1 VSGSLVSPVL
11 VGREAELRALEGVLD
26 RALTGQAT
34 AALVGGE
41 AGVGKSRLVHELAD
55 RARARGARALFGV
68 CVEFGGEGIPFGP
81 VVEAVRSL
89 ADEIDPDQLDV
100 VLGPARTELSRL
112 LPELADG
119 QALPPV
125 VADADASRLQEL
137 TLGVFSRLA
146 AAEPLV
152 LVFEDLQWADRSTLE
167 LVSLLARG
175 LGSRRALLICTARM
189 DELHRSHPLRR
200 IAGRWEQQRAVQRI
214 DLGRLSIDDLRV
226 QVEAIA
232 QERPDGE
239 LLEFLFE
246 RSEGIPLF
254 VEELLGAMREGG
266 VSRDFVSPS
275 LRDILLARLEQLS
288 DDARRVLRVTS
299 AAGRWAPDE
308 LIAIV
313 AALPEDRLYAALRE
327 IVEHQLL
334 VVDPTGRGY
343 AFRHALAQAAVHED
357 LLPGERARLHKAY
370 AEALERDT
378 DLAGPGVSAA
388 ATLAYHWAAAHDLPR
403 ALTASVRAGFAAAH
417 ASGPAEAQRHFELA
431 LELWPQVPD
440 AEARAEMAHAELL
453 EVTAQAAHRAGA
465 INRALDLIDQAIA
478 EIGPAAP
485 AHRRAL
491 LLAHR
496 GNLLRDLARDDDGV
510 ADLERAASLL
520 SPEVPDEV
528 SARVLAAL
536 ARAKMLLG
544 GRSALM
550 VAREALQAAE
560 AAGAHEEG
568 CDARITLGLSMTLS
582 GESEAGLALMREAL
596 DQAREAGLAWTAM
609 RGYVNLSDRLM
620 HLARH
625 DEAIAT
631 VDEGLQFA
639 EQNGL
644 ARTLGVYLRSNK
656 VDALVCAGRLQ
667 EAAACAVP
675 GTEPPGIFAG
685 GLALSR
691 AELNAAA
698 GRRSEAELDLREA
711 RHQLAH
717 AGSWQF
723 VMPLAWV
730 EAELARQ
737 SGELD
742 AAAAVLE
749 PAVASIDPG
758 EADRYAWR
766 LVWLATRIEAER
778 AQRARD
784 LRSGQPEI
792 AVGRIDE
799 LAQLANTM
807 GVQYPSDFGYRALAR
822 AEHAH
827 AAHDNPTDSWTAAVA
842 ACREM
847 NEPLALTYALLRQ
860 AEALASAG
868 DREAAADSAQEAL
881 QGAEAMGAAP
891 LAEDIRAL
899 VRAARLPLAS
909 DEDADPS
916 RGQAPAKPGLAE
928 QLGLTAR
935 EREVLALIA
944 DGRSNGQIAAE
955 LFITRKT
962 ASVHVSSILSKLGVS
977 SRAEA
982 AAVAHRQGLVGAADD
997 A

>member
-55 RARARGARALFGV
+55 RARARGARVLFGV

-89 ADEIDPDQLDV
+89 VDEIERDQLDV

-112 LPELADG
+112 LPELGDG

-175 LGSRRALLICTARM
+175 LGSRKALLICTARM

-200 IAGRWEQQRAVQRI
+200 IAGRWEQQRAVQRV
-214 DLGRLSIDDLRV
+214 DLGRLSIDDLRA

-232 QERPDGE
+232 EERPDGE

-266 VSRDFVSPS
+266 VAREFVSPS
-275 LRDILLARLEQLS
+275 LRDILLARIERLS

-370 AEALERDT
+370 AEALEQDT
-378 DLAGPGVSAA
+378 ELAGPGVSAA

-440 AEARAEMAHAELL
+440 AEDRAQMGHPELL
-453 EVTAQAAHRAGA
+453 ETTAQAAHRAGA

-485 AHRRAL
+485 PHRRAL
-491 LLAHR
+491 LLTHR
-496 GNLLRDLARDDDGV
+496 GNLLRDLARDDDGL

-520 SPEVPDEV
+520 SPEVPDDV

-544 GRSALM
+544 GRSALA
-550 VAREALQAAE
+550 VARKALQAAE
-560 AAGAHEEG
+560 AAGAQEEG
-568 CDARITLGLSMTLS
+568 CDARITLGLLMTLS
-582 GESEAGLALMREAL
+582 GESEAGLALLREAL

-631 VDEGLQFA
+631 VDEGLRFA

-656 VDALVCAGRLQ
+656 VDALMCAGRLQ

-675 GTEPPGIFAG
+675 GTEPPGVYAG

-691 AELNAAA
+691 AELNALAGQRSAA
-698 GRRSEAELDLREA
+698 KLDLREA
-711 RHQLAH
+711 RDQLAH
-717 AGSWQF
+717 AGAWQF

-737 SGELD
+737 DGELD

-749 PAVASIDPG
+749 PAMASIDPD

-766 LVWLATRIEAER
+766 LVWLAMRIEAER

-784 LRSGQPEI
+784 LRSRQPEI
-792 AVGRIDE
+792 PEGRIDA
-799 LAQLANTM
+799 LAQLADTM
-807 GVQYPSDFGYRALAR
+807 GVQHPSDFGYRALAR
-822 AEHAH
+822 AEHVRTAQ
-827 AAHDNPTDSWTAAVA
+827 DDPTSSWTAAVA

-847 NEPLALTYALLRQ
+847 NEPLALAYALLRL
-860 AEALASAG
+860 AEARASAG
-868 DREAAADSAQEAL
+868 DREAAADSAREAL
-881 QGAEAMGAAP
+881 HGAEAMGAAP
-891 LAEDIRAL
+891 LSEDIRAL

-909 DEDADPS
+909 DEDADPT
-916 RGQAPAKPGLAE
+916 RGPAAPQPGLAE

-944 DGRSNGQIAAE
+944 DGRSNGQIATE
-955 LFITRKT
+955 LFISRKT

-982 AAVAHRQGLVGAADD
+982 AALAHRQGLVGAADD